1 MLYGFPAYW
10 DVFSDWT
17 FKTKRARRN
26 HTNHILL
33 FTCNIAREEAL
44 LLMLDSSQ
52 AKKSHCRA
60 CSRATCNTS
69 HKLLVP
75 KLACQQTFFLAR
87 KDGRNTSLRT
97 SAREASAVNKS
108 PAVLCCHKS
117 KQRFCE
123 QGIYTQTGDQFG
135 NLSFPVQKMIP

>member
-1 MLYGFPAYW
+1 MRLDFCEIPDSINNPNLYKAQLPSIHKITTTMLYGFPAYW

-87 KDGRNTSLRT
+87 KRRK
-97 SAREASAVNKS
+97 E
-108 PAVLCCHKS
+108 PIS
-117 KQRFCE
+117 KNVCEGGQRG
-123 QGIYTQTGDQFG
+123 Q
-135 NLSFPVQKMIP
+135 